1 MALTQIST
9 QGIKDG
15 TISSADLADQSVTL
29 AKLPH
34 GTSSN
39 DGKFLRAN
47 NGADPTFET
56 VSSIGGGTGVD
67 FDDNVKARFGTGND
81 LEIYHSS
88 SVNYI
93 QTHNNSNLE
102 IKHGSDVGIKSIADG
117 AVEIYHDGSKKFHT
131 FSEGVTLFGDVF
143 FDNPINAGKDLEW
156 DASQDRLEFKDDVSA
171 VFGASADLQIYHS
184 SNESRIQNTSD
195 KPLKIINGGN
205 AGMLIQNQNS
215 FDLEIKTN
223 AEDAIKC
230 IANAGVELY
239 YDNSKKFETTSSGV
253 TLRGTIHRFEGTLRP
268 NDATGSDIGTSDDRI
283 RDIYVYNDI
292 DIKDNGKLLLGDSND
307 LEIYHD
313 GSSSY
318 IKDNSN
324 QLYIRANAAIKFEN
338 DTGSETFAKFHE
350 NGNCELYHV
359 NSKKFETT
367 SSGAQI
373 FGNLNVGTDAGAIFL
388 TNPDGFSPKLQE
400 NAGSLEF
407 STNNNK
413 RMTLGSSGNL
423 EFVDS
428 SRITMGNSADFQLLH
443 NGSNSFIVNS
453 TGFLD
458 LQADAFRILTTGSET
473 QAKFTANGSVE
484 LYYDNGKKFETAS
497 YGAVTTGTFQ
507 ATGNIEV
514 FDNGKIIAGTHAD
527 LQFYHNNGNNFIYA
541 ATNSA
546 ILIGVGNTHRWTF
559 DTNGHF
565 KPAAN
570 DTFDIGTSSARVR
583 NIYTNDLN
591 LSNEGSAND
600 VDGTWGSY
608 TIQEGAED
616 LFLVNKRNGK
626 KYKFNLTEVS

>member
-67 FDDNVKARFGTGND
+67 FDDNVKARFGNSQDLQIFHDSNNSFISESGTGN
-81 LEIYHSS
+81 LVISTTS
-88 SVNYI
+88 
-93 QTHNNSNLE
+93 
-102 IKHGSDVGIKSIADG
+102 GSIRIEKNTGEPMIFANVDG
-117 AVEIYHDGSKKFHT
+117 AVELYHDGSKKFHT

-184 SNESRIQNTSD
+184 SNESRIQNTTD

-215 FDLEIKTN
+215 FNLEIKTN

-239 YDNSKKFETTSSGV
+239 HNNVKKFETTSSGV

-307 LEIYHD
+307 LEIFHD
-313 GSSSY
+313 GTDDVIHSTGTSLRTR
-318 IKDNSN
+318 SN
-324 QLYIRANAAIKFEN
+324 IFRANNAANTAVMFRSFADGAFE
-338 DTGSETFAKFHE
+338 A
-350 NGNCELYHV
+350 Y
-359 NSKKFETT
+359 
-367 SSGAQI
+367 
-373 FGNLNVGTDAGAIFL
+373 
-388 TNPDGFSPKLQE
+388 
-400 NAGSLEF
+400 
-407 STNNNK
+407 
-413 RMTLGSSGNL
+413 
-423 EFVDS
+423 
-428 SRITMGNSADFQLLH
+428 H
-443 NGSNSFIVNS
+443 NGS
-453 TGFLD
+453 
-458 LQADAFRILTTGSET
+458 
-473 QAKFTANGSVE
+473 
-484 LYYDNGKKFETAS
+484 KKFETAS

-514 FDNGKIIAGTHAD
+514 FDNGKFIAGTHAD
-527 LQFYHNNGNNFIYA
+527 LQIYHNG
-541 ATNSA
+541 TNSYLQNSTGVLFLMSDGGVQIKDTGGNELHLKTIDNGAVELYYDGSEKFKTTSSGVSVTGGLTASSA
-546 ILIGVGNTHRWTF
+546 ITASTYIQ
-559 DTNGHF
+559 
-565 KPAAN
+565 
-570 DTFDIGTSSARVR
+570 GTSSNGGLKFYSDSSTSKGVVLDTGDDLRPTHNNAQDLGAPSYRWR

>member
-67 FDDNVKARFGTGND
+67 FDDNVKARFGNSQDLQIFHDSNNSFISESGTGN
-81 LEIYHSS
+81 LVISTTS
-88 SVNYI
+88 
-93 QTHNNSNLE
+93 
-102 IKHGSDVGIKSIADG
+102 GSIRIEKNTGEPMIFANVDG
-117 AVEIYHDGSKKFHT
+117 AVELYHDGSKKFHT

-156 DASQDRLEFKDDVSA
+156 DASQDRLEFKDGVSA

-184 SNESRIQNTSD
+184 SNESRIQNTTD

-215 FDLEIKTN
+215 FNLEIKTN

-239 YDNSKKFETTSSGV
+239 HNNVKKFETTSSGV

-307 LEIYHD
+307 LEIFHD
-313 GSSSY
+313 GTDDVIHSTGTSLRTR
-318 IKDNSN
+318 SN
-324 QLYIRANAAIKFEN
+324 IFRANNAANTAVMFRSFADGAFE
-338 DTGSETFAKFHE
+338 A
-350 NGNCELYHV
+350 Y
-359 NSKKFETT
+359 
-367 SSGAQI
+367 
-373 FGNLNVGTDAGAIFL
+373 
-388 TNPDGFSPKLQE
+388 
-400 NAGSLEF
+400 
-407 STNNNK
+407 
-413 RMTLGSSGNL
+413 
-423 EFVDS
+423 
-428 SRITMGNSADFQLLH
+428 H
-443 NGSNSFIVNS
+443 NGS
-453 TGFLD
+453 
-458 LQADAFRILTTGSET
+458 
-473 QAKFTANGSVE
+473 
-484 LYYDNGKKFETAS
+484 KKFETAS

-514 FDNGKIIAGTHAD
+514 FDNGKFIAGTHAD
-527 LQFYHNNGNNFIYA
+527 LQIYHNG
-541 ATNSA
+541 TNSYLQNSTGVLFLMSDGGVQIKDTGGNELHLKTIDNGAVELYYDGSEKFKTTSSGVSVTGGLTASSA
-546 ILIGVGNTHRWTF
+546 ITASTYIQ
-559 DTNGHF
+559 
-565 KPAAN
+565 
-570 DTFDIGTSSARVR
+570 GTSSNGGLKFYSDSSTSKGVVLDTGDDLRPTHNNAQDLGAPSYRWR
-583 NIYTNDLN
+583 NIYTNVRLM
-591 LSNEGSAND
+591 
-600 VDGTWGSY
+600 T
-608 TIQEGAED
+608 
-616 LFLVNKRNGK
+616 
-626 KYKFNLTEVS
+626 LTELGEVILYKKEQRIFS

>member
-67 FDDNVKARFGTGND
+67 FDDNVKARFGNSQDLQIFHDSNNSFISESGTGN
-81 LEIYHSS
+81 LVISTTS
-88 SVNYI
+88 
-93 QTHNNSNLE
+93 
-102 IKHGSDVGIKSIADG
+102 GSIRIEKNTGEPMIFANVDG
-117 AVEIYHDGSKKFHT
+117 AVELYHDGSKKFHT

-156 DASQDRLEFKDDVSA
+156 DASQDRLEFKDGVSA

-184 SNESRIQNTSD
+184 SNESRIQNTTD

-239 YDNSKKFETTSSGV
+239 HNNVKKFETTSSGV

-307 LEIYHD
+307 LEIFHD
-313 GSSSY
+313 GTDDVIHSTGTSLRTR
-318 IKDNSN
+318 SN
-324 QLYIRANAAIKFEN
+324 IFRANNAANTAVMFRSFADGAFE
-338 DTGSETFAKFHE
+338 A
-350 NGNCELYHV
+350 Y
-359 NSKKFETT
+359 
-367 SSGAQI
+367 
-373 FGNLNVGTDAGAIFL
+373 
-388 TNPDGFSPKLQE
+388 
-400 NAGSLEF
+400 
-407 STNNNK
+407 
-413 RMTLGSSGNL
+413 
-423 EFVDS
+423 
-428 SRITMGNSADFQLLH
+428 H
-443 NGSNSFIVNS
+443 NGS
-453 TGFLD
+453 
-458 LQADAFRILTTGSET
+458 
-473 QAKFTANGSVE
+473 
-484 LYYDNGKKFETAS
+484 KKFETAS

-514 FDNGKIIAGTHAD
+514 FDNGKFIAGTHAD
-527 LQFYHNNGNNFIYA
+527 LQIYHNG
-541 ATNSA
+541 TNSYLQNSTGVLFLMSDGGVQIKDTGGNELHLKTIDNGAVELYYDGSEKFKTTSSGVSVTGGLTASSA
-546 ILIGVGNTHRWTF
+546 ITASTYIQ
-559 DTNGHF
+559 
-565 KPAAN
+565 
-570 DTFDIGTSSARVR
+570 GTSSNGGLKFYSDSSTSKGVVLDTGDDLRPTHNNAQDLGAPSYRWR

>member
-67 FDDNVKARFGTGND
+67 FDDNVKARFGNSQDLQIFHDSNNSFISESGTGN
-81 LEIYHSS
+81 LVISTTS
-88 SVNYI
+88 
-93 QTHNNSNLE
+93 
-102 IKHGSDVGIKSIADG
+102 GSIRIEKNTGEPMIFANVDG
-117 AVEIYHDGSKKFHT
+117 AVELYHDGSKKFHT

-184 SNESRIQNTSD
+184 SNESRIQNTTD

-215 FDLEIKTN
+215 FNLEIKTN

-239 YDNSKKFETTSSGV
+239 HNNVKKFETTSSGV

-307 LEIYHD
+307 LEIFHD
-313 GSSSY
+313 GTDDVIHSTGTSLRTR
-318 IKDNSN
+318 SN
-324 QLYIRANAAIKFEN
+324 IFRANNAANTAVMFRSFADGAFE
-338 DTGSETFAKFHE
+338 A
-350 NGNCELYHV
+350 Y
-359 NSKKFETT
+359 
-367 SSGAQI
+367 
-373 FGNLNVGTDAGAIFL
+373 
-388 TNPDGFSPKLQE
+388 
-400 NAGSLEF
+400 
-407 STNNNK
+407 
-413 RMTLGSSGNL
+413 
-423 EFVDS
+423 
-428 SRITMGNSADFQLLH
+428 H
-443 NGSNSFIVNS
+443 NGS
-453 TGFLD
+453 
-458 LQADAFRILTTGSET
+458 
-473 QAKFTANGSVE
+473 
-484 LYYDNGKKFETAS
+484 KKFETAS

-514 FDNGKIIAGTHAD
+514 FDNGKFIAGTHAD
-527 LQFYHNNGNNFIYA
+527 LQIYHNG
-541 ATNSA
+541 TNSYLQNSTGVLFLMSDGGVQIKDTGGNELHLKTIDNGAVELYYDGSEKFKTTSSGVSVTGGLTASSA
-546 ILIGVGNTHRWTF
+546 ITASTYIQ
-559 DTNGHF
+559 
-565 KPAAN
+565 
-570 DTFDIGTSSARVR
+570 GTSSNGGLKFYSDSSTSKGVVLDTGDDLRPTHNNAQDLGAPSYRWR
-583 NIYTNDLN
+583 NIYTNDLH
-591 LSNEGSAND
+591 LSNQGSSND

>member
-67 FDDNVKARFGTGND
+67 FDDNVKARFGNSQDLQIFHDSNNSFISESGTGN
-81 LEIYHSS
+81 LVISTTS
-88 SVNYI
+88 
-93 QTHNNSNLE
+93 
-102 IKHGSDVGIKSIADG
+102 GSIRIEKNTGEPMIFANVDG
-117 AVEIYHDGSKKFHT
+117 AVELYHDGSKKFHT

-156 DASQDRLEFKDDVSA
+156 DASQDRLEFKDGVSA

-184 SNESRIQNTSD
+184 SNESRIQNTTD

-215 FDLEIKTN
+215 FNLEIKTN

-239 YDNSKKFETTSSGV
+239 HNNVKKFETTSSGV

-307 LEIYHD
+307 LEIFHD
-313 GSSSY
+313 GTDDVIHSTGTSLRTR
-318 IKDNSN
+318 SN
-324 QLYIRANAAIKFEN
+324 IFRANNAANTAVMFRSFADGAFE
-338 DTGSETFAKFHE
+338 A
-350 NGNCELYHV
+350 Y
-359 NSKKFETT
+359 
-367 SSGAQI
+367 
-373 FGNLNVGTDAGAIFL
+373 
-388 TNPDGFSPKLQE
+388 
-400 NAGSLEF
+400 
-407 STNNNK
+407 
-413 RMTLGSSGNL
+413 
-423 EFVDS
+423 
-428 SRITMGNSADFQLLH
+428 H
-443 NGSNSFIVNS
+443 NGS
-453 TGFLD
+453 
-458 LQADAFRILTTGSET
+458 
-473 QAKFTANGSVE
+473 
-484 LYYDNGKKFETAS
+484 KKFETAS

-514 FDNGKIIAGTHAD
+514 FDNGKFIAGTHAD
-527 LQFYHNNGNNFIYA
+527 LQIYHNG
-541 ATNSA
+541 TNSYLQNSTGVLFLMSDGGVQIKDTGGNELHLKTIDNGAVELYYDGSEKFKTTSSGVSVTGGLTASSA
-546 ILIGVGNTHRWTF
+546 ITASTYIQ
-559 DTNGHF
+559 
-565 KPAAN
+565 
-570 DTFDIGTSSARVR
+570 GTSSNGGLKFYSDSSTSKGVVLDTGDDLRPTHNNAQDLGAPSYRWR